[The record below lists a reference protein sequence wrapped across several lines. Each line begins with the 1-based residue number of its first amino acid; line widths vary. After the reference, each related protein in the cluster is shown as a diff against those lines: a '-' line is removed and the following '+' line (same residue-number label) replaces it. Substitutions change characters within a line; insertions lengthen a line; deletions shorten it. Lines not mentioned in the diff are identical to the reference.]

1 MRPARP
7 AAVLETTLA
16 GMAFDVSG
24 PRLFVVTGAEC
35 VVTVADRAVAFAE
48 PVLAR
53 AGARVLVGRATRG
66 VRSYVA
72 VAGGLAVDAVLGSRS
87 TDLSLIHI

>member
-1 MRPARP
+1 M
-7 AAVLETTLA
+7 
-16 GMAFDVSG
+16 SG
-24 PRLFVVTGAEC
+24 PTLFAVTGAEC

-48 PVLAR
+48 PVLAP

-72 VAGGLAVDAVLGSRS
+72 VAGGVAVDAGAGFAVDGHPRARR
-87 TDLSLIHI
+87 TGRAPGG